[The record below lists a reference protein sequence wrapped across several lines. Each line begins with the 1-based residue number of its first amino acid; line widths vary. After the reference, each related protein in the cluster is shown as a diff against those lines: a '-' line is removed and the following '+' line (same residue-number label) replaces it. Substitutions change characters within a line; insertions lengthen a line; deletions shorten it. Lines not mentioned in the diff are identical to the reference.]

1 MKQKSLVVFFWRQAG
16 VGPIYRAKMSSL
28 MVSTHKGKLHPKT
41 IPLCLKPSSSRLSV
55 SHSPTL
61 SIRKHQ
67 WERKKPATTPSF
79 KRTTQCWI
87 FREEHTPREIK
98 CSLELIKD
106 RDSTKS
112 FTTHYHGLVA
122 INSSGFD
129 CRLYEAFS
137 KSTGMWGS
145 NKPCLECPVLL
156 TSAPGLSVRRWDSAI
171 HTTADEQD
179 PAQQG
184 RAPGKR
190 QYFPKVLINSINTF
204 SISKPALSPL
214 LQQPLKC
221 FPLSFSTALHQP
233 C

>member
-1 MKQKSLVVFFWRQAG
+1 
-16 VGPIYRAKMSSL
+16 

-67 WERKKPATTPSF
+67 RERKKPATTPNF

-112 FTTHYHGLVA
+112 FTTHYHSLVA